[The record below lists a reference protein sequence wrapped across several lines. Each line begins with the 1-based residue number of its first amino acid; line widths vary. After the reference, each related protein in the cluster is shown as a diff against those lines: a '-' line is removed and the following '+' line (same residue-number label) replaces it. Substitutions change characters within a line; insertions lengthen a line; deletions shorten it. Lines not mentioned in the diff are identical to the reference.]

1 MCMFIDRVVVEVRS
15 GKGGDGMIAFL
26 REKSMPK
33 GGPSGG
39 NGGRGGSITFR
50 ANKSINTL
58 FNFRHSKTFIAGD
71 GEKGGPKNKYG
82 HKAEDM
88 IVEVPCGT
96 VIYEEKDHKF
106 LGDLSE
112 NGQTLLV
119 AKGGRGGRGNAA
131 FKSDRNKCPKV
142 AENGLPGETK
152 RLILE
157 LKLLADVGLVG
168 LPNAGKSTLLSVVSN
183 ANPEIADYP
192 FTTIEPNLGVVNTK
206 NGSFVMADL
215 PGLIEGASKGRGLGL
230 AFLRHLER
238 CRVIVHLVSME
249 EENPYENFK
258 TTENELKSYGMGLDK
273 RPVIV
278 VASKM
283 DSPESEEKFKEFKKH
298 FKNKIFAL
306 SSLTNLGVQ
315 EITDKCVELLAKTDR
330 FPLVTED
337 NTPEVKVYNAY
348 DSQKPIFEILHEKD
362 HEFRIVGESIE
373 RTYNLINISTDEGL
387 MKLISYLEKIGIE
400 QALKEKGAVDG
411 DTVLLCDFEF
421 EYLE

>member
-1 MCMFIDRVVVEVRS
+1 MFIDRVVVEVRS

-215 PGLIEGASKGRGLGL
+215 PGLIEGASKGKGLGL

-249 EENPYENFK
+249 EDNPYENFK
-258 TTENELKSYGMGLDK
+258 TIENELKSYGMGLDK

-298 FKNKIFAL
+298 FKNKIFVL

-315 EITDKCVELLAKTDR
+315 EITDKCVKLLAKTDR

-337 NTPEVKVYNAY
+337 NTPEVKIYNAY

-387 MKLISYLEKIGIE
+387 MKFISYLEKIGIE

-411 DTVLLCDFEF
+411 DTVILCDFEF

>member
-1 MCMFIDRVVVEVRS
+1 MCMFIDRVVIEVRS

-33 GGPSGG
+33 GGPAGG
-39 NGGRGGSITFR
+39 NGGRGGSIIFR

-58 FNFRHSKTFIAGD
+58 FNFRHSRTFIAGD

-88 IVEVPCGT
+88 IVDVPCGT
-96 VIYEEKDHKF
+96 VVYEEKDHKF

-131 FKSDRNKCPKV
+131 FKSDRNKCPKI
-142 AENGLPGETK
+142 AENGLPGQTK

-168 LPNAGKSTLLSVVSN
+168 LPNTGKSTLLSVVSN

-192 FTTIEPNLGVVNTK
+192 FTTIEPNLGVVYTN

-215 PGLIEGASKGRGLGL
+215 PGLIEGASKGKGLGL

-249 EENPYENFK
+249 EENPYENYK
-258 TTENELKSYGMGLDK
+258 IIENELKSYGMGLDK
-273 RPVIV
+273 RPEII

-283 DSPESEEKFKEFKKH
+283 DSEESEAKFNEFKKH

-306 SSLTNLGVQ
+306 SSLTNLGVK
-315 EITDKCVELLAKTDR
+315 EITDKCVELLAKTDK
-330 FPLVTED
+330 FPLFTD
-337 NTPEVKVYNAY
+337 NDNPEVKVYNAY
-348 DSQKPIFEILHEKD
+348 ENQKPIFEIVHEKD
-362 HEFRIVGESIE
+362 HVFRIVGESIE

-387 MKLISYLEKIGIE
+387 MRLISYLEKIEIE
-400 QALKEKGAVDG
+400 KALKEKGAVDG

>member
-1 MCMFIDRVVVEVRS
+1 
-15 GKGGDGMIAFL
+15 
-26 REKSMPK
+26 
-33 GGPSGG
+33 
-39 NGGRGGSITFR
+39 
-50 ANKSINTL
+50 
-58 FNFRHSKTFIAGD
+58 
-71 GEKGGPKNKYG
+71 
-82 HKAEDM
+82 M
-88 IVEVPCGT
+88 IVDVPCGP
-96 VIYEEKDHKF
+96 VVYEEKDHKF

-131 FKSDRNKCPKV
+131 FKSDRNKCPKI
-142 AENGLPGETK
+142 AENGLPGQTK

-215 PGLIEGASKGRGLGL
+215 PGLIEGASKGKGLGL
-230 AFLRHLER
+230 SFLRHLER

-249 EENPYENFK
+249 EENPYENYK
-258 TTENELKSYGMGLDK
+258 TIENELKSYGMGLDK

-283 DSPESEEKFKEFKKH
+283 DSEEAEEKFKEFKKH

-330 FPLVTED
+330 FPLFIEGD
-337 NTPEVKVYNAY
+337 NPEVKVYNAY
-348 DSQKPIFEILHEKD
+348 DNQKPIFEIIHEKD
-362 HEFRIVGESIE
+362 HVFRIV
-373 RTYNLINISTDEGL
+373 
-387 MKLISYLEKIGIE
+387 
-400 QALKEKGAVDG
+400 
-411 DTVLLCDFEF
+411 
-421 EYLE
+421 

>member
-1 MCMFIDRVVVEVRS
+1 MFIDKVVIEVRS

-39 NGGRGGSITFR
+39 NGGRGGSVIFK

-82 HKAEDM
+82 HYADDL

-106 LGDLSE
+106 IGDLSE
-112 NGQTLLV
+112 HGQTLLV

-131 FKSDRNKCPKV
+131 FKSDKNRVPKV
-142 AENGLPGETK
+142 AENGLPGESK

-192 FTTIEPNLGVVNTK
+192 FTTIAPNLGVVNSG
-206 NGSFVMADL
+206 NGTFVMADL
-215 PGLIEGASKGRGLGL
+215 PGLIEGAAKGKGLGL

-238 CRVIVHLVSME
+238 CRVIIHLVSME
-249 EENPYENFK
+249 EENPYENYK
-258 TTENELKSYGMGLDK
+258 IIQNELKSYGMGLDK
-273 RPVIV
+273 RPLIV

-283 DSPESEEKFKEFKKH
+283 DSPESEEKFKAFKKH
-298 FKNKIFAL
+298 FKTKVYSL
-306 SSLTNLGVQ
+306 SSLLNTGIK
-315 EITDKCVELLAKTDR
+315 EILDKCQELLSKTDR
-330 FPLVTED
+330 FPLVTE
-337 NTPEVKVYNAY
+337 NESAEVKVYDAY
-348 DSQKPIFEILHEKD
+348 KEQKPIFEILHEKD

-400 QALKEKGAVDG
+400 KALKEKGAVDG
-411 DTVLLCDFEF
+411 DTVRLCDFEF

>member
-1 MCMFIDRVVVEVRS
+1 MYMFIDRVVIEVRS

-39 NGGRGGSITFR
+39 NGGRGGSIIFR

-58 FNFRHSKTFIAGD
+58 FNFRHSKAFIAGD

-82 HKAEDM
+82 HYAEDM
-88 IVEVPCGT
+88 IVDVPCGT

-106 LGDLSE
+106 VGDLSE
-112 NGQTLLV
+112 DGQTLLV

-131 FKSDRNKCPKV
+131 FKSDRNKVPKI
-142 AENGLPGETK
+142 AENGLPGECK

-192 FTTIEPNLGVVNTK
+192 FTTLEPNLGVVNTK
-206 NGSFVMADL
+206 HGSFVMADL
-215 PGLIEGASKGRGLGL
+215 PGLIEGASKGKGLGL

-249 EENPYENFK
+249 EDNPYENYK
-258 TTENELKSYGMGLDK
+258 IIQNELKSYGMGLDK

-283 DSPESEEKFKEFKKH
+283 DSDESETKFKEFKKH
-298 FKNKIFAL
+298 FKNKIFTL
-306 SSLTNLGVQ
+306 SALTNLGVE
-315 EITDKCVELLAKTDR
+315 EILNKCSELLATTDR
-330 FPLVTED
+330 FPLMTGND
-337 NTPEVKVYNAY
+337 NPEVKVYNAY
-348 DSQKPIFEILHEKD
+348 ENQKPIFEIKHEKD
-362 HEFRIVGESIE
+362 HVFRIVGESIE

-387 MKLISYLEKIGIE
+387 MKLISYLEKIEIE
-400 QALKEKGAVDG
+400 KALKEKGAVDG
-411 DTVLLCDFEF
+411 DTVILCDFEF

>member
-1 MCMFIDRVVVEVRS
+1 MCMFIDRVVIEVRS

-39 NGGRGGSITFR
+39 NGGRGGSIIFK

-58 FNFRHSKTFIAGD
+58 FHFRHSKTFIAGE

-82 HKAEDM
+82 HSASDM

-96 VIYEEKDHKF
+96 VVYEEKDHKF

-112 NGQTLLV
+112 NGQTLMV

-131 FKSDRNKCPKV
+131 FKSDRNRCPKI

-157 LKLLADVGLVG
+157 LKVLADVGLVG

-215 PGLIEGASKGRGLGL
+215 PGLIEGASKGKGLGL
-230 AFLRHLER
+230 SFLRHLER

-249 EENPYENFK
+249 EENPYDNYK
-258 TTENELKSYGMGLDK
+258 VIQNELKSYGMGLDK

-283 DSPESEEKFKEFKKH
+283 DSEESEAKFKEFKKH
-298 FKNKIFAL
+298 FKNKVFAL
-306 SSLTNLGVQ
+306 SSLTNLGVE
-315 EITDKCVELLAKTDR
+315 EILNECVELLAKTDR
-330 FPLVTED
+330 FPLYIEG
-337 NTPEVKVYNAY
+337 NSPEVKVYNAY

-362 HEFRIVGESIE
+362 HVFRIVGESIE

-387 MKLISYLEKIGIE
+387 MRLISYLEKIEIE
-400 QALKEKGAVDG
+400 KALKEKGAVDG
-411 DTVLLCDFEF
+411 DTVILCDFEF